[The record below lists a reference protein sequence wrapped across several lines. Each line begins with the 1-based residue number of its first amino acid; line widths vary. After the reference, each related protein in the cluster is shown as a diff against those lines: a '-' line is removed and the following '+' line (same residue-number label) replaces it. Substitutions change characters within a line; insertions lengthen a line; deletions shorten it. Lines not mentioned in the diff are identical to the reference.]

1 MPLKTQQT
9 KLLREQLHLM
19 QHKFLLNILRLG
31 FVQLAKYLEGNTS
44 AATGFPVTAQNTPE
58 KRGKKIK

>member
-1 MPLKTQQT
+1 
-9 KLLREQLHLM
+9 M

-31 FVQLAKYLEGNTS
+31 FVPLAKYLEGDAS

-58 KRGKKIK
+58 KCAKKMKQ